1 MDGTRSTRLLF
12 ASVTSSLLTGCAY
25 VMPDHPTKGYEEYES
40 DRYAC
45 EQWTQ
50 GEEVEVEEC
59 LEEQG
64 WEDSWW
70 KS

>member
-1 MDGTRSTRLLF
+1 VSG
-12 ASVTSSLLTGCAY
+12 VESSHLAGCAY
-25 VMPDHPTKGYEEYES
+25 VMPDHPTKGHEEYES

-50 GEEVEVEEC
+50 GAEHEVEEC

-64 WEDSWW
+64 WKYPWW